1 MRIKTLFD
9 SVITIFLAFGIVLG
23 IWNLFNKFL
32 ILKLTHVFLVFLPS
46 ITIVKKKIFKKV
58 ETDILHIVSFM
69 SLIYV

>member
-9 SVITIFLAFGIVLG
+9 SVITIFLAFVIVLG

-32 ILKLTHVFLVFLPS
+32 ILKLMHAFLVFLPS

-58 ETDILHIVSFM
+58 ETDILLIVSFM

>member
-1 MRIKTLFD
+1 MRIKTLLD

-32 ILKLTHVFLVFLPS
+32 ILKLTRVFLVFLPS